1 MLNNLR
7 GSALIWAI
15 TLSSG
20 SCYLLFGYDQGVLG
34 GLVSQPSFL
43 EAIGNPNASF
53 LGTIVALYNVGCLA
67 GCISAAIWGNKFG
80 RRNTILVGNAIM
92 IVGAI
97 IQTATY
103 GSGQLIAGRLISG
116 LGNGLNTSTIP
127 VYVSETARSHR
138 RGRMVAV
145 QLSIVIFGIVFAY
158 WLDYGTINN
167 LEGEVVW
174 RFPIAFQIVFALITM
189 VTMPFLPETPRWLYS
204 HDRKDE
210 AVTVLARL
218 MDTTEDYDQVQFIK
232 NEMEESLELER
243 QQGSITLKGILS
255 DKTELKP
262 MRRLLLCFF
271 IQFFQQFS
279 GVNAV
284 VFFVTIILEQNVGLS
299 SSTAS
304 LAAGFIQMGLWI
316 GTLPTIFYIDSFG
329 RRPTL
334 LIGSVVQLISLV
346 LFTVGIAKKGDNYS
360 NLALA
365 MLVLFQI
372 TVGMTWCT
380 VPWIYA
386 PEITP
391 LRLRHIGAA
400 IGPFS
405 EWLCTFI
412 IVQITPTAVEH
423 TGWKIFLLFILL
435 QALSIPWVYFFV
447 PETAKKTL
455 EEIDYIFVKG
465 EARDRL
471 HERVHE
477 QVQVHQHTS
486 ESKVGESQTLEMTV
500 SHKE

>member
-1 MLNNLR
+1 MLRTLR
-7 GSALIWAI
+7 GPALIWAI

-43 EAIGNPNASF
+43 DAIGNPDASF
-53 LGTIVALYNVGCLA
+53 LGTIVALYNVGCLL
-67 GCISAAIWGNKFG
+67 GCMAAAVWGNRFG

-92 IVGAI
+92 IVGAV
-97 IQTATY
+97 IQTTTY
-103 GSGQLIAGRLISG
+103 GAGQLIAGRLISG

-127 VYVSETARSHR
+127 IYVSETARSHR

-167 LEGEVVW
+167 LEGE
-174 RFPIAFQIVFALITM
+174 IVFALITM

-204 HDRKDE
+204 HGRKND
-210 AVTVLARL
+210 AITVLARL
-218 MDTTEDYDQVQFIK
+218 MNTSEDDEQVQFIK

-243 QQGSITLKGILS
+243 QQGSITLKGILN
-255 DKTELKP
+255 DKTDLKP

-284 VFFVTIILEQNVGLS
+284 VFFVTIILEQNVGLT

-304 LAAGFIQMGLWI
+304 LAAGFVQMSLWI
-316 GTLPTIFYIDSFG
+316 GTLPPILYIDTFG

-334 LIGSVVQLISLV
+334 LIGSTVQLISLV
-346 LFTVGIAKKGDNYS
+346 LFTVAIAKHGDAFS

-365 MLVLFQI
+365 MLVLFQF
-372 TVGMTWCT
+372 TVGMTWCA

-391 LRLRHIGAA
+391 LRLRHIGSA

-447 PETAKKTL
+447 PETARKTL

-471 HERVHE
+471 HERMHD
-477 QVQVHQHTS
+477 QVQGANQHSTP
-486 ESKVGESQTLEMTV
+486 EKKEGESQTFEMAT
-500 SHKE
+500 HRA